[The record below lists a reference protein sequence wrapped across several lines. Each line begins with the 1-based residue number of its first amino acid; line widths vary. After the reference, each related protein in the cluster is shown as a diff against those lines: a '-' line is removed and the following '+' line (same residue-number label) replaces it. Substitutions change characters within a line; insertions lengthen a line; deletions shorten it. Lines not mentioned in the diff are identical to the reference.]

1 MFFLKFEAQP
11 AVYTK
16 ERSLLE
22 NVPEVYTLKQLRI
35 FIPKTTLRNAFSNKA
50 TMKPKWS
57 STLILR

>member
-35 FIPKTTLRNAFSNKA
+35 FIPKTTLRSAFSNKA
-50 TMKPKWS
+50 TMKPK
-57 STLILR
+57 